1 VGLKGSNADNV
12 IPQWRTTMRDKKYIR
27 TLVILFC
34 LVILALGGCGSKDE
48 KQVSTQTEVQKPE
61 APPSEEN
68 VSANPPAPGVTPT
81 GGSAVV
87 IDVDGSKLTQG
98 QVDKEIKRIMSVMKK
113 QVPAGRLEQSK
124 ENARRQVLT
133 DFTAKTLLT
142 NEMKRLS
149 ISASDAEL
157 KEAEEQVKNDLP
169 KGTTIEDLMKKN
181 RITKEEMQEDLRF
194 RIKIGKLVMMQ
205 MSGKSKPTDKEIN
218 EFYQKNRDKFK
229 MPEAVH
235 VRHILIAKAA
245 GDDDKIKAEKKAKAE
260 DLRRQLLAGAN
271 FAEIAKNNSD
281 CPSKETGGD
290 LGVFSRGEMVKQF
303 ENAAFSQE
311 VNAIGPVVE
320 TEYGFHIIQVLE
332 RHASKAL
339 ALDDKMKANIS
350 AFLAQQKQQESFEAI
365 LKKLRDKAKI
375 TVYRN

>member
-1 VGLKGSNADNV
+1 
-12 IPQWRTTMRDKKYIR
+12 
-27 TLVILFC
+27 
-34 LVILALGGCGSKDE
+34 LGGCGSKDE
-48 KQVSTQTEVQKPE
+48 KQASTQSELQKPE
-61 APPSEEN
+61 APPSEET
-68 VSANPPAPGVTPT
+68 VSANPSSPGVAPT

-98 QVDKEIKRIMSVMKK
+98 QVDTEIKRMMSVMKK
-113 QVPAGRLEQSK
+113 QMPADRLEQAK
-124 ENARRQVLT
+124 ENARRQVLS

-142 NEMKRLS
+142 NEVKRLN
-149 ISASDAEL
+149 ISANDAEV
-157 KEAEEQVKNDLP
+157 KEAQEQIKNDLP

-181 RITKEEMQEDLRF
+181 KITKEQMQEDLRF
-194 RIKIGKLVMMQ
+194 RIKISKLVMMQ

-235 VRHILIAKAA
+235 VRHILIAKAP

-271 FAEIAKNNSD
+271 FAEVAKRNSD

-290 LGVFSRGEMVKQF
+290 LGVFTRGEMVKEF
-303 ENAAFSQE
+303 ENAAFSQD

-320 TEYGFHIIQVLE
+320 TEYGYHIIQVLE
-332 RHASKAL
+332 RHAPKAL
-339 ALDDKMKANIS
+339 DLDERMKGNIS
-350 AFLAQQKQQESFEAI
+350 AFLVQQKQQETFDAI
-365 LKKLRDKAKI
+365 LKKLRAKAKI
-375 TVYRN
+375 TVYKN

>member
-1 VGLKGSNADNV
+1 MIDE
-12 IPQWRTTMRDKKYIR
+12 KYIR
-27 TLVILFC
+27 TLLIVFC
-34 LVILALGGCGSKDE
+34 LAILTLGGCGSKDE
-48 KQVSTQTEVQKPE
+48 KQASTQTEVQKPE
-61 APPSEEN
+61 APPSEET
-68 VSANPPAPGVTPT
+68 VSANPSSPGVAPT

-98 QVDKEIKRIMSVMKK
+98 QVETQIKRIMSVMKK
-113 QVPAGRLEQSK
+113 QPAGRLDQAK
-124 ENARRQVLT
+124 ENARKQVLS

-142 NEMKRLS
+142 NEIKRLN
-149 ISASDAEL
+149 IRASDAEV

-169 KGTTIEDLMKKN
+169 KGMTIEDLMKKN
-181 RITKEEMQEDLRF
+181 KITKEQMKEDLRF
-194 RIKIGKLVMMQ
+194 RIKISKLVMTQ

-218 EFYQKNRDKFK
+218 DFYQKNRDKFK
-229 MPEAVH
+229 VPEAVH
-235 VRHILIAKAA
+235 VRHILVAKAA
-245 GDDDKIKAEKKAKAE
+245 GDDDKVKAEKKAKAE
-260 DLRRQLLAGAN
+260 DLRRELLAGAN
-271 FAEIAKNNSD
+271 FAEIAKKNSD

-290 LGVFSRGEMVKQF
+290 LGVFTRGEMVKQF

-332 RHASKAL
+332 RHAPEAL
-339 ALDDKMKANIS
+339 ALDDRMKGNIS
-350 AFLAQQKQQESFEAI
+350 AFLEQQKQQGAFDAI

>member
-1 VGLKGSNADNV
+1 MIDE
-12 IPQWRTTMRDKKYIR
+12 KYIR
-27 TLVILFC
+27 TLLIVFC
-34 LVILALGGCGSKDE
+34 LVMLTLGGCGSKDE
-48 KQVSTQTEVQKPE
+48 KQASTQTEVQKPE
-61 APPSEEN
+61 APPSEET
-68 VSANPPAPGVTPT
+68 VSANPSSPGVAPT

-98 QVDKEIKRIMSVMKK
+98 QVDTEIKRIMSVMKK
-113 QVPAGRLEQSK
+113 QMPADRLEQAK
-124 ENARRQVLT
+124 ENARKQVLS
-133 DFTAKTLLT
+133 DFTARTLLT
-142 NEMKRLS
+142 NEIKRLN
-149 ISASDAEL
+149 ISASDAEV

-169 KGTTIEDLMKKN
+169 KGMTIEDLMKKN
-181 RITKEEMQEDLRF
+181 KITKEQMQEDLRF
-194 RIKIGKLVMMQ
+194 RIKISKLVMMQ

-235 VRHILIAKAA
+235 VRHILVAKAA

-260 DLRRQLLAGAN
+260 DLRTQLLAGAN

-290 LGVFSRGEMVKQF
+290 LGVFTRGEMVKQF

-332 RHASKAL
+332 RHTPKAL
-339 ALDDKMKANIS
+339 ALDDRMKGNIS
-350 AFLAQQKQQESFEAI
+350 AFLEQQKQQETFEAI
-365 LKKLRDKAKI
+365 LKKLRAKAKI

>member
-1 VGLKGSNADNV
+1 MIDE
-12 IPQWRTTMRDKKYIR
+12 KYVR
-27 TLVILFC
+27 TLLIIFC
-34 LVILALGGCGSKDE
+34 LVILTLGGCGSKDE
-48 KQVSTQTEVQKPE
+48 KQASTQADLQKPE
-61 APPSEEN
+61 AQSEET
-68 VSANPPAPGVTPT
+68 VSANPASPGVAPT

-98 QVDKEIKRIMSVMKK
+98 QVETEIKKIMSIMKK
-113 QVPAGRLEQSK
+113 QVPADRLEQAK
-124 ENARRQVLT
+124 ENARKQVLS

-142 NEMKRLS
+142 NEVKRLN
-149 ISASDAEL
+149 ISASASEV

-181 RITKEEMQEDLRF
+181 KITKAQMQEDLRF
-194 RIKIGKLVMMQ
+194 RIKISKLVMMQ
-205 MSGKSKPTDKEIN
+205 MSGKPKPTDKEIN
-218 EFYQKNRDKFK
+218 EFYQKNKDKFK
-229 MPEAVH
+229 MPESVH
-235 VRHILIAKAA
+235 VRHILVAKTA
-245 GDDDKIKAEKKAKAE
+245 DDDEKIKAEKKAKAE

-290 LGVFSRGEMVKQF
+290 LGVFTRGEMVKQF
-303 ENAAFSQE
+303 EDAAFSQE

-332 RHASKAL
+332 RHAPKAL
-339 ALDDKMKANIS
+339 ALDDRMKGNIS
-350 AFLAQQKQQESFEAI
+350 TFLAQQKQQETFDAI
-365 LKKLRDKAKI
+365 LKKLRAKAKI

>member
-1 VGLKGSNADNV
+1 MIDE
-12 IPQWRTTMRDKKYIR
+12 KYIR
-27 TLVILFC
+27 TLLIAFC
-34 LVILALGGCGSKDE
+34 LVILTLGGCGSKDE
-48 KQVSTQTEVQKPE
+48 KQASTQTELQKQE
-61 APPSEEN
+61 APRSEET
-68 VSANPPAPGVTPT
+68 VSANSPSPAVAPT

-98 QVDKEIKRIMSVMKK
+98 QVETEIKRTMSVMKK
-113 QVPAGRLEQSK
+113 QMPADRLEQAK
-124 ENARRQVLT
+124 ENARKQVLS

-142 NEMKRLS
+142 NEVKRLN
-149 ISASDAEL
+149 ISASDAEV
-157 KEAEEQVKNDLP
+157 KEAEKQVKSDLP
-169 KGTTIEDLMKKN
+169 KGMTIEDLMKKN
-181 RITKEEMQEDLRF
+181 KITKEQMQEDLRF
-194 RIKIGKLVMMQ
+194 RIKISKLVMMQ
-205 MSGKSKPTDKEIN
+205 MSGKPKPTDKEIN

-235 VRHILIAKAA
+235 VRHILLAKAA
-245 GDDDKIKAEKKAKAE
+245 GDDDKIKAEKRAKAE

-290 LGVFSRGEMVKQF
+290 LGVFTRGEMVKQF

-311 VNAIGPVVE
+311 VNDVGPVVE

-332 RHASKAL
+332 RHAPKTL
-339 ALDDKMKANIS
+339 ALDDRMKGNIS
-350 AFLAQQKQQESFEAI
+350 TFMEQQKQQETFDAM

>member
-1 VGLKGSNADNV
+1 
-12 IPQWRTTMRDKKYIR
+12 MRDKKYIR
-27 TLVILFC
+27 ALVILLC
-34 LVILALGGCGSKDE
+34 LIIFTLGGCGSKDE
-48 KQVSTQTEVQKPE
+48 KQASTQSELQKPE
-61 APPSEEN
+61 APPSEET
-68 VSANPPAPGVTPT
+68 VSANPSSPGVAPT

-98 QVDKEIKRIMSVMKK
+98 QVDTEIKRMMSVMKK
-113 QVPAGRLEQSK
+113 QMPADRLEQAK
-124 ENARRQVLT
+124 ENARRQVLS

-142 NEMKRLS
+142 NEVKRLN
-149 ISASDAEL
+149 ISANDAEV
-157 KEAEEQVKNDLP
+157 KEAQEQIKNDLP

-181 RITKEEMQEDLRF
+181 KITKEQMQEDLRF
-194 RIKIGKLVMMQ
+194 RIKISKLVMMQ

-235 VRHILIAKAA
+235 VRHILIAKAP

-271 FAEIAKNNSD
+271 FAEVAKRNSD

-290 LGVFSRGEMVKQF
+290 LGVFTRGEMVKEF
-303 ENAAFSQE
+303 ENAAFSQD

-320 TEYGFHIIQVLE
+320 TEYGYHIIQVLE
-332 RHASKAL
+332 RHAPKAL
-339 ALDDKMKANIS
+339 DLDERMKGNIS
-350 AFLAQQKQQESFEAI
+350 AFLVQQKQQETFDAI
-365 LKKLRDKAKI
+365 LKKLRAKAKI
-375 TVYRN
+375 TVYKN